1 MLMRITDAIDNLPN
15 DSLVKKRILS
25 SQFQY
30 SQELLGMRIRHNK
43 TERQMAHLL
52 NMPVDRYLK
61 YEHATDLSIND
72 KMYENILTILKKKLQ
87 D

>member
-1 MLMRITDAIDNLPN
+1 MKITDVINNLPD

-43 TERQMAHLL
+43 TTKPIAHLL
-52 NMPVDRYLK
+52 NMPVDHYLK
-61 YEHATDLSIND
+61 YEHATDLSISD